1 MCTLAYLKFLYRIF
15 LIQLRPDVCTH
26 PQVQVERIAIILGD
40 QYKIEEGGLRVR
52 LLLPFYSLR
61 VRDI

>member
-1 MCTLAYLKFLYRIF
+1 MSTLAYLEFLYRIF
-15 LIQLRPDVCTH
+15 LIQLRPNVCTH
-26 PQVQVERIAIILGD
+26 PQVELIAIILGD

-61 VRDI
+61 VRDF